1 MPSNTYL
8 SKQTT
13 VNRALGILRGRL
25 DEISIDKVQSLPLI
39 DYINIAQQEVAL
51 LLSQA
56 KLPDYGQSLVVKNS
70 ASGASETE
78 LLAEGGN
85 LTYAKADLSLAAD
98 ATTKFRIS
106 RINRVT
112 FCLKGTTIEL
122 PTVEVSPIEFDNIHY
137 FNQKNK
143 EVYWYF
149 FGETLYIRNRKETI
163 GAEADWGFLTVY
175 YDRFPVKLNAD
186 TDDRLGDTL
195 DVKDGFVDL
204 VINKAKLAI
213 YEELQLAPPEALSN
227 DINNAIAGIKNSI
240 YEENQFVDG
249 ISKKSQS

>member
-1 MPSNTYL
+1 MASNTYL

-25 DEISIDKVQSLPLI
+25 DEISIDRVQSLPLM

-70 ASGASETE
+70 ASGAGEVE
-78 LLAEGGN
+78 LAALSGN
-85 LTYAKADLSLAAD
+85 LTYATADLSAD
-98 ATTKFRIS
+98 YATNKLRIS

-122 PTVEVSPIEFDNIHY
+122 PTVEVRPAEFDNIHY
-137 FNQKNK
+137 LNQKNK

-163 GAEADWGFLTVY
+163 AAESDWGFLTVY
-175 YDRFPVKLNAD
+175 YDRFPVKLTAD
-186 TDDRLGDTL
+186 SDDRLGDTL

-204 VINKAKLAI
+204 VINKAKLAN
-213 YEELQLAPPEALSN
+213 YEELQLTPPEALSN
-227 DINNAIAGIKNSI
+227 DINNAITGIKNSI
-240 YEENQFVDG
+240 YEENQFIDG
-249 ISKKSQS
+249 ISKKSLS